1 MSSQSA
7 EAIAEMDRVGMPE
20 MLRRSQAAQ
29 ARGWTPPCPP
39 TGRRDQVVKHFR
51 HLMRFEKQDML
62 TDPYI
67 VYLATYNKLMKV
79 GISYDGSERCRSHT
93 YRGLYILQK
102 WKTTQG
108 TAIRVER
115 YILDTFWP
123 SIGLAPGVPPAEAPS
138 IGGHTE
144 YAPFANWDQ
153 VSRTSEAIKARIGQA
168 A

>member
-1 MSSQSA
+1 MSSQST
-7 EAIAEMDRVGMPE
+7 EAINEMQRVGMPE

-29 ARGWTPPCPP
+29 ARGWVPPCPP
-39 TGRRDQVVKHFR
+39 SGSRDQVVKHFR
-51 HLMRFEKQDML
+51 HLMRFEKQETL

-67 VYLATYNKLMKV
+67 VYLATYKRLMKV
-79 GISYDGSERCRSHT
+79 GITYDGSERARSHKF
-93 YRGLYILQK
+93 RGLDMHGQ

-115 YILDTFWP
+115 YILDDFWP
-123 SIGLAPGVPPAEAPS
+123 SIGLSPGVPPSQAPS

-144 YAPFANWDQ
+144 YAPFAEWDQ
-153 VSRTSEAIKARIGQA
+153 VSKTAEAIKGRIRDA